1 MKLQVNGEPM
11 QLPDGLCLEALI
23 RRLEMPAER
32 VAAMIGDHFPRRTQ
46 VDRYGG
52 VDGVGHGSPI
62 VGCRR
67 RQMQ

>member
-32 VAAMIGDHFPRRTQ
+32 VAAMINGEVVPRDVRDQRRLVESDT
-46 VDRYGG
+46 VELLTFAGG
-52 VDGVGHGSPI
+52 G
-62 VGCRR
+62 
-67 RQMQ
+67 